1 MNSVT
6 LSIMCVK
13 LWGLKVEDIK
23 FNKLRKLRKL
33 DIKIKKFRRK

>member
-1 MNSVT
+1 MNSET

-13 LWGLKVEDIK
+13 LWGLSVEDIQFK
-23 FNKLRKLRKL
+23 KLRKLKKL